1 MLLVLLCPLPL
12 LGITLVFSCGFAKK
26 RMKIAVMFHTL
37 HPESLC
43 IERYHFLQ
51 SFIIAFSFQPQD
63 DSNACIFFCKMRLC
77 KFWNDCLLF
86 LCSIK
91 SCVFHFWLRFVLGVL
106 EIKGCDFL
114 KFGNACRPYVYA
126 LENCYVKILRWYQ
139 GGHLMCQ
146 LLQHWKGIRHFR
158 VAVEGAVKI
167 LLEPNGLQ
175 LG

>member
-1 MLLVLLCPLPL
+1 MRCLGFESRLLDWSPGSEYLSFSLMLLVLLCPLPL

-77 KFWNDCLLF
+77 KF
-86 LCSIK
+86 
-91 SCVFHFWLRFVLGVL
+91 
-106 EIKGCDFL
+106 
-114 KFGNACRPYVYA
+114 
-126 LENCYVKILRWYQ
+126 
-139 GGHLMCQ
+139 
-146 LLQHWKGIRHFR
+146 
-158 VAVEGAVKI
+158 
-167 LLEPNGLQ
+167 
-175 LG
+175 